1 MYERMILADDGSP
14 WARSAVPRAAA
25 LARSD
30 GAEVLVVRVSH
41 AAGARPQ
48 DLNLDEWRRYVS
60 PQGVADA
67 VAAPLEAEPHLSQVV
82 ADLQARGVEHVGS
95 VVLHGNPADA
105 LVEAAEALD
114 ADLIVLSSRG
124 ESGIRRA
131 VMGSVAEQLIR
142 EARTTA
148 IMLCPAL
155 APATTEV
162 AGETAADGGQVR
174 RIMLAL
180 DGSEVSETALP
191 HAEHLAR
198 VLNAELTLVRVD
210 DEVAE
215 LKIAEAELQGH
226 ADALRSRGIE
236 LVAVEVV
243 PSEDPATAILE
254 TAERIDADL
263 IVMASHGRGG
273 LGRLLLGSVADA
285 VTRRTERAAVLLV
298 RASD

>member
-1 MYERMILADDGSP
+1 MILADDGSP

-41 AAGARPQ
+41 AAGVRPQ
-48 DLNLDEWRRYVS
+48 DLDLDEWRRYVS

-67 VAAPLEAEPHLSQVV
+67 VAAPLEAEPHLSEVV
-82 ADLQARGVEHVGS
+82 ADLHARGVEHVGS

-105 LVEAAEALD
+105 LVEAAEALG

-131 VMGSVAEQLIR
+131 VMGSVADQLIR

-148 IMLCPAL
+148 VMLCPA
-155 APATTEV
+155 PAAI
-162 AGETAADGGQVR
+162 AGETSGDGDQVR

-180 DGSEVSETALP
+180 DGSEVSEIALP

-198 VLNAELTLVRVD
+198 ALNAELTLVRVD
-210 DEVAE
+210 DEAVE
-215 LKIAEAELQGH
+215 LKIAEAELRGH
-226 ADALRSRGIE
+226 AEALRSRG
-236 LVAVEVV
+236 LDSVTVEVV

-254 TAERIDADL
+254 AAERIDANL

-285 VTRRTERAAVLLV
+285 VTRRSERAAVLLV